1 MTLRKSAPRAK
12 RRWGLLS
19 AMVATL
25 LLAVAFVVNAASL
38 PGSNFEID
46 EPPDGANLVVN
57 GASPA
62 IDWLAGSTAG
72 SAMRTGVVLKTDN
85 NSGSGD
91 NSFGQGSK
99 EDTAIPT
106 VVSGSIPPNKS
117 DLKNFGVYTESNAN
131 GDFLNLF
138 WSRVQDPSG
147 TTNMDFEFNHNACV
161 VGGTDNVCSSNG
173 VTPVRTAGDLLIQY
187 DLSNGGTNAT
197 ISMREWSGSAWGP
210 ATALSDALGTIN
222 LVSIPANLSGGIGS
236 LSPRTFGE
244 ASIDLESLFEEGE
257 CEAFGSAYLKSRSS
271 DTFNSALKDFIA
283 PAAVNISN
291 CGSITIVKDAD
302 PEGDQ
307 EFSYTGDLGAFDL
320 IDDGTST
327 DTMLFD
333 SLVEGDY
340 AVDETDTPGL
350 DSRWHRLRYG

>member
-1 MTLRKSAPRAK
+1 METSC
-12 RRWGLLS
+12 
-19 AMVATL
+19 
-25 LLAVAFVVNAASL
+25 
-38 PGSNFEID
+38 
-46 EPPDGANLVVN
+46 
-57 GASPA
+57 
-62 IDWLAGSTAG
+62 
-72 SAMRTGVVLKTDN
+72 
-85 NSGSGD
+85 
-91 NSFGQGSK
+91 
-99 EDTAIPT
+99 
-106 VVSGSIPPNKS
+106 
-117 DLKNFGVYTESNAN
+117 
-131 GDFLNLF
+131 NLF

-340 AVDETDTPGL
+340 AVDETDTPGWTL
-350 DSRWHRLRYG
+350 DGIDCGTADVDIVDSEVTIHLAAKEDVTCTFSNSQDTFKILVLTCTEDGTLVDSSLELDDDATASTGTTAADDLVVDESDLCDLAQFSGVTQGDHKVDVGVNTP